1 MTEHPC
7 EICKED
13 HAVMCRECSYQ
24 HWQEERNAYESEL
37 TVLHDVAVSARRY
50 LAIQNTPVLSYHK
63 QYDAIV
69 DARSALRRAIEE
81 LDDALV
87 RIYVSTGLSEEAI
100 AIGQRVAKE
109 LGYEAPGQATQE

>member
-37 TVLHDVAVSARRY
+37 TVLHDVAVAARRY
-50 LAIQNTPVLSYHK
+50 IAVQHLPVLSYHEHYELIADRRSK
-63 QYDAIV
+63 LVAALKDA
-69 DARSALRRAIEE
+69 DKALIN
-81 LDDALV
+81 
-87 RIYVSTGLSEEAI
+87 IYIRTGLSEEAI

-109 LGYEAPGQATQE
+109 LGYADPA